1 MVNDELIMDDIN
13 ELADICKST
22 HGIIEPPSIVPLS
35 KEHIRIKPL
44 LESLHLFTL
53 FFTIGA

>member
-1 MVNDELIMDDIN
+1 MDDIN